1 MTERVPVRPELL
13 RWARER
19 SRIAPDRFEKRFPRF
34 RAWEREKPHPTF
46 RQLEG
51 FAKATRTPI
60 GFLFL
65 AEPPEQPLPIPDFR
79 TIADRPVARPSPD
92 LLDTLYLCQ
101 ERQAWYRDHALMD
114 GEAPLPFVGSISAS
128 DGVEGVATRIRT
140 TLAFD
145 LEERRNLSTWTD
157 ALRRFIEQANDAGV
171 LVMVS
176 GVVGSNTQRRLDVTE
191 FRGFALVDDLAP
203 LVFLNGADSR
213 AAQMFTLAHE
223 LAHIWLGESALSD
236 SDGRTVP
243 EHHIEGSCNRVAAE
257 VLAPLAVVREEFN
270 PAAPLANEAARL
282 ARRFKVSSLVAL
294 RRLRDLGAL
303 DAETYWNAYDRE
315 LDRLRELEGRR
326 KSSSS
331 GGNFYSATGARVSP
345 RFARAVIVATLEG
358 RSSFTDA
365 FRLLGF
371 KKMATF
377 HELGRRLGVD
387 V

>member
-1 MTERVPVRPELL
+1 
-13 RWARER
+13 
-19 SRIAPDRFEKRFPRF
+19 
-34 RAWEREKPHPTF
+34 
-46 RQLEG
+46 
-51 FAKATRTPI
+51 
-60 GFLFL
+60 
-65 AEPPEQPLPIPDFR
+65 
-79 TIADRPVARPSPD
+79 
-92 LLDTLYLCQ
+92 
-101 ERQAWYRDHALMD
+101 MD
-114 GEAPLPFVGSISAS
+114 GEAALPFVGSISAS
-128 DGVEGVATRIRT
+128 DGVEAIAARIRT

-145 LEERRNLSTWTD
+145 LEERRNLSTWTE
-157 ALRRFIEQANDAGV
+157 ALRRFIEQANDTGV

-176 GVVGSNTQRRLDVTE
+176 GIVGSNTQRRLDVAE
-191 FRGFALVDDLAP
+191 FRGFALVDDVAP
-203 LVFLNGADSR
+203 LIFLNGADSR
-213 AAQMFTLAHE
+213 AALMFTLAHE

-243 EHHIEGSCNRVAAE
+243 EHGIEGYCNRVAAE
-257 VLAPLAVVREEFN
+257 VLAPLAIVREEFN
-270 PAAPLANEAARL
+270 PDAPLADEVARL

-303 DAETYWNAYDRE
+303 DTETYWNAYDRE

-331 GGNFYSATGARVSP
+331 GGNFYRTTGARVSP

-377 HELGRRLGVD
+377 RELGRRLGVD

>member
-1 MTERVPVRPELL
+1 MTARVPVRPELL

-19 SRIAPDRFEKRFPRF
+19 SRIAPERFEKRFPRF
-34 RAWEREKPHPTF
+34 RAWERAKPHPTY
-46 RQLEG
+46 RQLER
-51 FAKATRTPI
+51 FASATRTPI

-65 AEPPEQPLPIPDFR
+65 AEPPELPLPIPDFR
-79 TIADRPVARPSPD
+79 TIADKPIARPSPD

-101 ERQAWYRDHALMD
+101 ERQAWFREHALMD
-114 GEAPLPFVGSISAS
+114 GEEPLPFVGSISAS
-128 DGVEGVATRIRT
+128 DGVEAVASRIRT

-145 LEERRNLSTWTD
+145 LEERRNLTTWTE
-157 ALRRFIEQANDAGV
+157 ALRRFIGQANDAGV
-171 LVMVS
+171 LVMMS
-176 GVVGSNTQRRLDVTE
+176 GIVGSNTQRRLDVAE

-203 LVFLNGADSR
+203 LVFLNGADSK

-257 VLAPLAVVREEFN
+257 VLAPLAVVRDEFD
-270 PAAPLANEAARL
+270 PDAPLADEAARL

-331 GGNFYSATGARVSP
+331 GGNFYRTTGARVSP

-377 HELGRRLGVD
+377 RELGRRLGVD

>member
-1 MTERVPVRPELL
+1 MTVRVPVRPELL

-19 SRIAPDRFEKRFPRF
+19 SRIAPERFEKRFPRF
-34 RAWEREKPHPTF
+34 HAWERAEPHPTY

-79 TIADRPVARPSPD
+79 TIADRPVGRPSPD

-101 ERQAWYRDHALMD
+101 ERQAWYRDHALKD
-114 GEAPLPFVGSISAS
+114 GEAPLPFVGSTSAS
-128 DGVEGVATRIRT
+128 DSVEAIAARMRT

-157 ALRRFIEQANDAGV
+157 ALRRFITQANDAGV

-176 GVVGSNTQRRLDVTE
+176 GIVGSNTQRRLDVAE
-191 FRGFALVDDLAP
+191 FRGFALVDDVAP
-203 LVFLNGADSR
+203 LIFLNGADSR

-236 SDGRTVP
+236 SDGRAVP

-257 VLAPLAVVREEFN
+257 VLAPLTVVQEEFN
-270 PAAPLANEAARL
+270 PDVPLADEAPRL

-303 DAETYWNAYDRE
+303 DAETYWNTYDRE
-315 LDRLRELEGRR
+315 VDRLRELEVGR

-331 GGNFYSATGARVSP
+331 GGNFYRTTGARVSP

-377 HELGRRLGVD
+377 RELGRRLGVD